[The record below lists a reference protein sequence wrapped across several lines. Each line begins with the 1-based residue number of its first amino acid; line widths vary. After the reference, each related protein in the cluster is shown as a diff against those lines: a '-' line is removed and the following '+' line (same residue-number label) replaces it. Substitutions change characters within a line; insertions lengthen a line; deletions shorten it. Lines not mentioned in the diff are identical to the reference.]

1 MEQYLKRLENSL
13 THSEEITNPKRYTS
27 NGIECW
33 DFWLR
38 AEVDPIIASAVKYV
52 WRYKHKNGLEDLK
65 KALVFLDK
73 ASSLT
78 YIPVVFK
85 DPYVFRVSEL
95 PDMTPLQILFMTQ
108 ASLTV
113 VNEIV
118 YMECV
123 GNMKVIVN
131 KIIEEEYA

>member
-1 MEQYLKRLENSL
+1 MENIL
-13 THSEEITNPKRYTS
+13 TLSEELTNPKRYTS

-33 DFWLR
+33 DFWIYS
-38 AEVDPIIASAVKYV
+38 EVDPIIASAVKYV
-52 WRYKHKNGLEDLK
+52 WGYRHKNGLEDLK

-73 ASSLT
+73 ASTLDYLYTKS
-78 YIPVVFK
+78 K
-85 DPYVFRVSEL
+85 DVYMLDISDM

-113 VNEIV
+113 LNGLVYQQCVN
-118 YMECV
+118 
-123 GNMKVIVN
+123 NMKQIVN

>member
-1 MEQYLKRLENSL
+1 MTL
-13 THSEEITNPKRYTS
+13 SEELTNPKRYTS

-33 DFWLR
+33 DFWIYS
-38 AEVDPIIASAVKYV
+38 EVDPIVASAVKYV
-52 WRYKHKNGLEDLK
+52 WRYRHKNGLEDPK

-73 ASSLT
+73 ASTLDYLYVKS
-78 YIPVVFK
+78 K
-85 DPYVFRVSEL
+85 DVYMLDISKL

-113 VNEIV
+113 VNETV
-118 YMECV
+118 YEESIR
-123 GNMKVIVN
+123 NMISIIN

>member
-1 MEQYLKRLENSL
+1 MEQYLKRLENAL
-13 THSEEITNPKRYTS
+13 THSEITNPKRYTS

-52 WRYKHKNGLEDLK
+52 WRYQHKNGLEDLN

-118 YMECV
+118 YKECV

>member
-1 MEQYLKRLENSL
+1 M
-13 THSEEITNPKRYTS
+13 
-27 NGIECW
+27 
-33 DFWLR
+33 R

>member
-1 MEQYLKRLENSL
+1 MESVL
-13 THSEEITNPKRYTS
+13 TLSEELTNPKRYTS

-33 DFWLR
+33 DFWIYS
-38 AEVDPIIASAVKYV
+38 EVDPIVASAVKYV
-52 WRYKHKNGLEDLK
+52 WRYRHKNGLEDLK

-73 ASSLT
+73 ASTLDYLYVKS
-78 YIPVVFK
+78 K
-85 DPYVFRVSEL
+85 DVYMLDISKL

-113 VNEIV
+113 LNGLV
-118 YMECV
+118 YKDCIS
-123 GNMKVIVN
+123 NMKLIVN

>member
-1 MEQYLKRLENSL
+1 MTRS
-13 THSEEITNPKRYTS
+13 EITNPKRYTS

-52 WRYKHKNGLEDLK
+52 WRYKHKNELEDLK